1 MEITRED
8 AEVPGE
14 ATPEDEDF
22 VPELDPQAEAESL
35 AAKHAEP
42 AGDISEPE
50 ATTDEKTDPA
60 SAEEPTAEEP
70 ATVGATEAN
79 GE

>member
-1 MEITRED
+1 MEIIRED

-35 AAKHAEP
+35 DAKHAEP
-42 AGDISEPE
+42 AGDIGET
-50 ATTDEKTDPA
+50 ATTTDEKEDGP
-60 SAEEPTAEEP
+60 SGEEP
-70 ATVGATEAN
+70 AVVGATEAN